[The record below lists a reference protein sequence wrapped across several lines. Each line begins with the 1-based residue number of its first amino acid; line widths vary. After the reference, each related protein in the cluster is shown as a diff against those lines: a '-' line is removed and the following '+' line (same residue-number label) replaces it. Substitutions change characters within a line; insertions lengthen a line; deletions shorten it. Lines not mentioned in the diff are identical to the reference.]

1 MNRLRPLS
9 LVVMSLSLLAITVV
23 VCQAQEAPAAL
34 ETALEPMPES
44 TTETGERRQKTV
56 SLSLVALDEESEPFL
71 ETLEAALID
80 EFKAA
85 GFLLRKAPE
94 HEPRWKVTATCLSDR
109 KRLVWK
115 IIVSD
120 TRDGAMTAA
129 LSGAAFAGISALP
142 QLQESAAALA
152 RSAAARIDRLI
163 ATEPIAYALRFESPD
178 EGATLRLG
186 NEDGVVLGAFS
197 DGELTAPY
205 EPFEAGQSL
214 VATVSKPGYWSHSQS
229 FTPDASDIA
238 IGLDALM
245 MKARYGLGI
254 GTALGR
260 LAGIN
265 AEYRYFM
272 ARDALFGRLGLQAW
286 STVAGSPKQ
295 LPILHEELRLGFGS
309 YVFLPRDSRLR
320 LAVGSGVFGTIS
332 AIHIPDLARKAY
344 FDLGL
349 DAAWFSVEWHWP
361 GIAVYV
367 EQRAP
372 YSFGLES
379 GLLDRGWLTGESLP
393 MLVSAGVIF
402 KWR

>member
-186 NEDGVVLGAFS
+186 NEDGVVFGAFS

-205 EPFEAGQSL
+205 EPFEAGRSL
-214 VATVSKPGYWSHSQS
+214 VSNRFKTRLLEPLPIIYARCCRHSDRPGRAHDEGALWPGYKG
-229 FTPDASDIA
+229 TP
-238 IGLDALM
+238 M
-245 MKARYGLGI
+245 
-254 GTALGR
+254 GR

-265 AEYRYFM
+265 TEYRYFM

-332 AIHIPDLARKAY
+332 AIHIPDLAR
-344 FDLGL
+344 
-349 DAAWFSVEWHWP
+349 
-361 GIAVYV
+361 
-367 EQRAP
+367 R
-372 YSFGLES
+372 
-379 GLLDRGWLTGESLP
+379 GLLATSAWTLP
-393 MLVSAGVIF
+393 GSA
-402 KWR
+402 